1 MILTEP
7 TIKLLTKR
15 RPKDLIVAGAFVI
28 ASVEGKKVFYLS
40 ITMMICD
47 FVALEN
53 GLIQAGKL
61 GVESSER
68 EREMEEEKEN
78 TAAKRQRDNTV
89 TEIINQWP
97 GASCTKS

>member
-1 MILTEP
+1 MGRF
-7 TIKLLTKR
+7 KL
-15 RPKDLIVAGAFVI
+15 GN
-28 ASVEGKKVFYLS
+28 E
-40 ITMMICD
+40 
-47 FVALEN
+47 
-53 GLIQAGKL
+53 L